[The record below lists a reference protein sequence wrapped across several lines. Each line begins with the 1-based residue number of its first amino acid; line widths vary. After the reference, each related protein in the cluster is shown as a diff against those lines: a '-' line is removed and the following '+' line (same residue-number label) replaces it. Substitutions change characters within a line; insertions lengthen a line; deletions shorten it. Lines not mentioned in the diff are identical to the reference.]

1 MNCQQAKPLIGPYA
15 DGELEAATILE
26 VEKHI
31 RDCSA
36 CALEWRNLKSLK
48 KALTQDAL
56 YFTAPTELRRRIEA
70 ELPSPRR
77 EVHRGLARPVWNW
90 NWLTTMTSG
99 AFAVCLALL
108 LLVVQSRPSAEQQ
121 LAQEVVSSHVRSL
134 MGSHVLDVAST
145 DQHTVK
151 PWFNG
156 KVDFSPPVK
165 DLAAAGFPLTGGRLD
180 YLGGRAVAA
189 LVFQRNKHI
198 INVFVWPAREAD
210 CNPAPRKPLQGYHLI
225 HWSAG
230 GMTFWAISDLNEKEL
245 MEFAQDLAAN
255 KTVNP

>member
-15 DGELEAATILE
+15 DGELEAAAILE
-26 VEKHI
+26 LEKHI
-31 RDCSA
+31 HDCPA
-36 CALEWRNLKSLK
+36 CALEWRNLQSLK
-48 KALTQDAL
+48 KTLKQDAL
-56 YFTAPTELRRRIEA
+56 YFSAPTELRRRIKA

-77 EVHRGLARPVWNW
+77 AVPRQSLWNW
-90 NWLTTMTSG
+90 NWLTTALSG
-99 AFAVCLALL
+99 AFAVSLALL
-108 LLVVQSRPSAEQQ
+108 LAVTQKRPSSEQQ
-121 LAQEVVSSHVRSL
+121 VEQEIVSSHVRSL

-165 DLAAAGFPLTGGRLD
+165 DLAAEGFPLTGGRLD
-180 YLGGRAVAA
+180 YLGGRTVAA

-198 INVFVWPAREAD
+198 INLFVWPAKVPD
-210 CNPAPRKPLQGYHLI
+210 SKPRPLKPSQGYHLI
-225 HWSAG
+225 HWSDAG
-230 GMTFWAISDLNEKEL
+230 MNFWAVSDLNEKEL
-245 MEFAQDLAAN
+245 MEFVQDFAAG